1 MPGTN
6 DSPRHHTSPGIE
18 RALVVEILQ
27 YGFMQNAL
35 MAGLLAAIAC
45 GIVGVY
51 VVVKRIIFISGGIAH
66 ASFGGIGLGYFIGIS
81 PVIGALIFSLASA
94 LGIGYITKRTRLPED
109 TAIGILW
116 SIGMA
121 LGIVFIGLAPGYAPD
136 LFSYLFGNI
145 LTVPTSDLLLM
156 LILDVIIIGIV
167 LAFYKEFLALAFD
180 EEYSTV
186 VGIPVEALYLLL
198 LCMIAL
204 TVVILLRIVGMILII
219 ALLTIPATL
228 ARQFTYDLRKMM
240 LLAIA
245 FGILLTFGGLWLSY
259 VLDLASGAT
268 IVLLGGAA
276 LLISFTVRGVRKR
289 RAEKRH
295 NADRATQ

>member
-1 MPGTN
+1 
-6 DSPRHHTSPGIE
+6 
-18 RALVVEILQ
+18 VEILQ

-35 MAGLLAAIAC
+35 VAGLLAAIAC
-45 GIVGVY
+45 GIVGTY

-94 LGIGYITKRTRLPED
+94 LGIGYITRRTRLPED
-109 TAIGILW
+109 TAIGVLW
-116 SIGMA
+116 AVGMA
-121 LGIVFIGLAPGYAPD
+121 LGIVFIGLTPGYAPD

-156 LILDVIIIGIV
+156 LILDVLIIGIV
-167 LAFYKEFLALAFD
+167 LAFYKEFLALTFD

-186 VGIPVEALYLLL
+186 VGIPVEVLYLLL

-204 TVVILLRIVGMILII
+204 TVVVLLRIVGMILII

-245 FGILLTFGGLWLSY
+245 FGVLLTFGGLWLSY

-276 LLISFTVRGVRKR
+276 LLVSFAVRGIR
-289 RAEKRH
+289 RRWAEKRS
-295 NADRATQ
+295 NANGATR